1 MALDGNILGQTIADA
16 IMAQTPGF
24 DAAEQA
30 ILETNWK
37 IIATAIIS
45 HFVAN
50 GVIIPDTFNVGGTPV
65 TGTGKIT

>member
-1 MALDGNILGQTIADA
+1 MALDGNVLGQAIADA

-37 IIATAIIS
+37 IISVVIVA
-45 HFVAN
+45 HFVAS

-65 TGTGKIT
+65 VGTGKIT